1 MITNNFNENIDI
13 IDTKWIDDFEKEE
26 SEYLSYYNENIN
38 YLKVFYIYINTESEI
53 HKIKEEKIHLLV
65 ENCLTK
71 NELIKLIKDN
81 VVLDNVKYSLLL
93 LLKYNVLLK
102 PNELKYFLKTNNNN
116 NNISTNYLNS
126 IINIEDI
133 HFEKTITMFHD
144 INSLFIV
151 LYQKPHIN
159 INNINNLNNN
169 TTHNVSNSITK
180 KVFFK
185 NKIIKNNKNNRLN
198 KTIKKTT

>member
-53 HKIKEEKIHLLV
+53 HKIKEDKIHLLV

-102 PNELKYFLKTNNNN
+102 PHELKYFLKTNNKNN
-116 NNISTNYLNS
+116 NSTNYLNS

-159 INNINNLNNN
+159 INNINNN

-180 KVFFK
+180 KVFFR
-185 NKIIKNNKNNRLN
+185 NKIIKNNKNNKLN

>member
-81 VVLDNVKYSLLL
+81 VVLDNIKYSLLF

-102 PNELKYFLKTNNNN
+102 PNELKYFLKTNSNNN
-116 NNISTNYLNS
+116 NSSNYLNS

-151 LYQKPHIN
+151 LYQKHH

-169 TTHNVSNSITK
+169 TTQNVGNSITK

-185 NKIIKNNKNNRLN
+185 NKLIKNNKNNKLN

>member
-1 MITNNFNENIDI
+1 MDNNDIEI
-13 IDTKWIDDFEKEE
+13 IDTNWINEFEKEE
-26 SEYLSYYNENIN
+26 NDYLSYYNENIN

-81 VVLDNVKYSLLL
+81 VNLDNIKYSLLL

-102 PNELKYFLKTNNNN
+102 PNELKYFLKTNSNNN
-116 NNISTNYLNS
+116 NSSNYLNS

-151 LYQKPHIN
+151 LYQKHH

-169 TTHNVSNSITK
+169 TTQNVGNSITK

-185 NKIIKNNKNNRLN
+185 NKLIKNNKNNKLN

>member
-26 SEYLSYYNENIN
+26 NEYLSYYNENIN

-81 VVLDNVKYSLLL
+81 VVLDNIKYSLLF

-102 PNELKYFLKTNNNN
+102 PNELKYFLKTNSNNN
-116 NNISTNYLNS
+116 NSSNYLNS

-151 LYQKPHIN
+151 LYQKHH

-169 TTHNVSNSITK
+169 TTQNVGNSITK

-185 NKIIKNNKNNRLN
+185 NKLIKNNKNNKLN

>member
-26 SEYLSYYNENIN
+26 NEYLTYYNENIN

-65 ENCLTK
+65 ENCLSK
-71 NELIKLIKDN
+71 SELIKLIKDN
-81 VVLDNVKYSLLL
+81 VILDNIKYSLLL

-102 PNELKYFLKTNNNN
+102 PTELKYFLKNSTSISNNS
-116 NNISTNYLNS
+116 ITTTYLNS

-133 HFEKTITMFHD
+133 HFEKD
-144 INSLFIV
+144 RKSV
-151 LYQKPHIN
+151 
-159 INNINNLNNN
+159 
-169 TTHNVSNSITK
+169 V
-180 KVFFK
+180 
-185 NKIIKNNKNNRLN
+185 
-198 KTIKKTT
+198 

>member
-1 MITNNFNENIDI
+1 MNNNDIDIEI
-13 IDTKWIDDFEKEE
+13 IDTNWINEFEKEE
-26 SEYLSYYNENIN
+26 NDYLSYYNENIN

-53 HKIKEEKIHLLV
+53 HKIKEDKIHLLV

-102 PNELKYFLKTNNNN
+102 PHELKYFLKTNNKNN
-116 NNISTNYLNS
+116 NSTNYLNS

-159 INNINNLNNN
+159 INNINNN

-180 KVFFK
+180 KVFFR
-185 NKIIKNNKNNRLN
+185 NKIIKNNKNNKLN

>member
-1 MITNNFNENIDI
+1 MNNNDIDIEI
-13 IDTKWIDDFEKEE
+13 IDTNWINEFEKEE
-26 SEYLSYYNENIN
+26 NDYLSYYNENIN

-102 PNELKYFLKTNNNN
+102 PHELKYFLKTNNKNN
-116 NNISTNYLNS
+116 NSTNYLNS

-133 HFEKTITMFHD
+133 HFEKTITM
-144 INSLFIV
+144 LR
-151 LYQKPHIN
+151 Y
-159 INNINNLNNN
+159 
-169 TTHNVSNSITK
+169 
-180 KVFFK
+180 
-185 NKIIKNNKNNRLN
+185 
-198 KTIKKTT
+198 

>member
-1 MITNNFNENIDI
+1 MNNNDIDIEI
-13 IDTKWIDDFEKEE
+13 IDTNWINEFEKEE
-26 SEYLSYYNENIN
+26 NDYLSYYNENIN

-102 PNELKYFLKTNNNN
+102 PHELKYFLKTNNKNN
-116 NNISTNYLNS
+116 NSTNYLNS

-159 INNINNLNNN
+159 INNINNN

-180 KVFFK
+180 KVFFR
-185 NKIIKNNKNNRLN
+185 NKIIKNNKNNKLN